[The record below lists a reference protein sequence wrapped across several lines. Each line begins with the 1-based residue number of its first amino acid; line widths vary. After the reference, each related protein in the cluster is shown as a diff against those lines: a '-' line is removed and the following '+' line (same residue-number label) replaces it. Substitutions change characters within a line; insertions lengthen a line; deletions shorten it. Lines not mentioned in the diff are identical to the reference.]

1 MQHGSRSLGG
11 MTCTVC
17 LRSLAPWY
25 VVKYLAYEMGKTSW
39 TYSHNLFMVVDGA
52 LLLVIVG
59 AIVLFTGARDGCFV
73 ETKTSIEG
81 T

>member
-1 MQHGSRSLGG
+1 MSTIDG
-11 MTCTVC
+11 MEETAMIGARVGCFVD
-17 LRSLAPWY
+17 
-25 VVKYLAYEMGKTSW
+25 
-39 TYSHNLFMVVDGA
+39 LFMVVDGA

-59 AIVLFTGARDGCFV
+59 ASVLFTGARDGCFV